1 MSVAPIYSGKHWSC
15 PRFYIFANMSDS
27 KLGLTPMA
35 VPDHVARGYSA
46 RVQTA
51 VLVPDPPGGAKQQRL
66 PELRVLP
73 AL

>member
-1 MSVAPIYSGKHWSC
+1 MSVAPLYSGKHWSC
-15 PRFYIFANMSDS
+15 PRFHIFANMSDS
-27 KLGLTPMA
+27 KLGPTPMA
-35 VPDHVARGYSA
+35 VPDHVVGGYRV

-51 VLVPDPPGGAKQQRL
+51 VLVPDPPRGAKQQRL